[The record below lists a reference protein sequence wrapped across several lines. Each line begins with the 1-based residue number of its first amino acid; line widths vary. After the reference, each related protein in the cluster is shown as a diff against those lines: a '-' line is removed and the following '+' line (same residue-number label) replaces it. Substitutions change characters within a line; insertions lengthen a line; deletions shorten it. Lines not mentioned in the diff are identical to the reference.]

1 MNFHCTL
8 VLLPHFFHHII
19 VFYPSYAHI
28 FLLVV
33 SRAFRNDNHVR
44 CSAVVSSF
52 FSASS
57 VAICHQQI
65 TQNLFDFET
74 THDTGRQE
82 DVLLF
87 LPWSFAN
94 SGLRFLSIA
103 CIDTF
108 KYWNLCRTK
117 QKRDQLLCKS
127 RGSSSMSRFQFV
139 FLIHISSTSRAVYFL
154 HYALR
159 RSYRKKS
166 HFPFFALD
174 RYNIDGIRC
183 QKSI

>member
-1 MNFHCTL
+1 MNLHCTPAS
-8 VLLPHFFHHII
+8 LPHFFHHII
-19 VFYPSYAHI
+19 VFYPSQAHI
-28 FLLVV
+28 FLLVF

-74 THDTGRQE
+74 THDTERQE
-82 DVLLF
+82 DVF

-127 RGSSSMSRFQFV
+127 RGSSSMSSFQFV

-159 RSYRKKS
+159 AVSIAKS
-166 HFPFFALD
+166 LIFYFFALN